1 MRNILMILGTLL
13 FLASCASDHLQYSQ
27 DQFTTLNYQKNIANS
42 IDYADNF
49 IDFDDANIPKANLE
63 PRDLSA
69 LIQADVAFN
78 QGDYLKAAPVYYYLS
93 ERYRDPRLIY
103 KGIICYEHFSVA
115 PHDTARLNQLIN
127 LLVKTAPDSKLALLF
142 SIRPNVENGNLDA
155 AKDSLKTVIKSN
167 PNKARAILLFL
178 TTIITND
185 YDRKD
190 SQNLE
195 KFAEF
200 VADKYSDY
208 PESLLF
214 SVVSYSITTNSSA
227 LLGSLDKINTY
238 YPSWEVPVYWSAGIL
253 MKDEHLSLLMDMLN
267 HEIGRYQNP
276 SATLQNLY
284 IAALIRTGSLNQAN
298 NYIESSLRQTPH
310 SGSLMVNSAIV
321 NYKLG
326 NINAAITSLL
336 KARQNNAMLDG
347 VTDFSLAS
355 LYDYSHKY
363 ESAIQFY
370 KLSATQSP
378 ILTPSADLATF
389 RAYVNLGQYQKAD
402 QFLDGISKTLRLTD
416 KDALITKIT
425 LYTSLGKYDIAYK
438 LTEDKIKMYSNDKVM
453 VYLYASLSGFT
464 NRSAQSIQWYKKY
477 IKMNPDDATGYND
490 LAFVMTENTT
500 HYQEASV
507 YAQKAYLLSPKDP
520 AIQDTIGWVYY
531 KLGNYAKAQGYL
543 ESAYQQ
549 THDSD
554 TAMHLKQVYLA
565 QKMTDKANKVVV
577 LTKEVEKQ
585 QNEKLMLN
593 QAMLI
598 LMYYQYGL
606 DLNK

>member
-1 MRNILMILGTLL
+1 MRNIIVALAVFVL
-13 FLASCASDHLQYSQ
+13 LASCASDHLQYNQ

-49 IDFDDANIPKANLE
+49 IDFDNANIPKASLE
-63 PRDLSA
+63 PGDMSA

-78 QGDYLKAAPVYYYLS
+78 QGDYVKSAPVYYYLS
-93 ERYRDPRLIY
+93 NKYRDPRLIY

-127 LLVKTAPDSKLALLF
+127 LLVKTAPESKLAMLF
-142 SIRPNVENGNLDA
+142 SIRLNIENGNLDT
-155 AKDSLKTVIKSN
+155 AKDDLKAVIKSN
-167 PNKARAILLFL
+167 PNKTRAILLFL

-195 KFAEF
+195 KFAEY
-200 VADKYSDY
+200 VRDKYSDY

-214 SVVSYSITTNSSA
+214 SVTSYSITTNKELLFSS
-227 LLGSLDKINTY
+227 LNNVNTN
-238 YPSWEVPVYWSAGIL
+238 YPNWEVPVYWSAGIL
-253 MKDEHLSLLMDMLN
+253 MKDEHLSLLMEMLN
-267 HEIGRYQNP
+267 HEIGRYKNP
-276 SATLQNLY
+276 SNTLQNLY
-284 IAALIRTGSLNQAN
+284 IAALIRTGNLNQAN
-298 NYIESSLRQTPH
+298 AYIESALKQTPH
-310 SGSLMVNSAIV
+310 NGSLMINSAIV
-321 NYKLG
+321 NYKLA
-326 NINAAITSLL
+326 NLNAAINSLHN
-336 KARQNNAMLDG
+336 ARQNNAMLDG
-347 VTDFSLAS
+347 VTDFALAS

-378 ILTPSADLATF
+378 ILTPSDDLAIF
-389 RAYVNLGQYQKAD
+389 RAYVNLGQYQQAD
-402 QFLDGISKTLRLTD
+402 RFLDEITKTTRLTD

-425 LYTSLGKYDIAYK
+425 LYTSLGKYDIAYN
-438 LTEDKIKMYSNDKVM
+438 LTNEKIKIYSNDKVM

-464 NRSAQSIQWYKKY
+464 NHSTQSIKWYKKY
-477 IKMNPDDATGYND
+477 IKMSPDDATGYND
-490 LAFVMTENTT
+490 LAFVMAENTKD
-500 HYQEASV
+500 YQEAST
-507 YAQKAYLLSPKDP
+507 YAEKAYMLSPKDP

-531 KLGNYAKAQGYL
+531 KLGNYTKAQGYL
-543 ESAYQQ
+543 EQAYQQ

-554 TAMHLKQVYLA
+554 TAMHLKKVYLA
-565 QKMTDKANKVVV
+565 QKMTDKANKVIV
-577 LTKEVEKQ
+577 LSKDVEKQ

-593 QAMLI
+593 QVMLI

-606 DLNK
+606 DLSQ

>member
-1 MRNILMILGTLL
+1 MRNIIMALGAIIL
-13 FLASCASDHLQYSQ
+13 LASCASDHLQYNQ
-27 DQFTTLNYQKNIANS
+27 NQFTTLNYQKNIANS

-49 IDFDDANIPKANLE
+49 IDFDSANIPKASLE
-63 PRDLSA
+63 PGDMSA
-69 LIQADVAFN
+69 LIQADIAFN
-78 QGDYLKAAPVYYYLS
+78 QGEYIKAAPVYYYLS
-93 ERYRDPRLIY
+93 NKYRDPRLIY

-127 LLVKTAPDSKLALLF
+127 LLVKTAPDSKLAMLF
-142 SIRPNVENGNLDA
+142 SIRLNIENGNLDT
-155 AKDSLKTVIKSN
+155 AKDDLKAIVKSN
-167 PNKARAILLFL
+167 PNKTRAILLFL

-195 KFAEF
+195 KFAEY
-200 VADKYSDY
+200 VTDKYSDY
-208 PESLLF
+208 PEAQLF
-214 SVVSYSITTNSSA
+214 SVASYSITADRT
-227 LLGSLDKINTY
+227 LLFNSLDSINVS
-238 YPSWEVPVYWSAGIL
+238 YPTWEVPVYWSAGIL

-267 HEIGRYQNP
+267 HEIARYKNP
-276 SATLQNLY
+276 SNTLQNLY
-284 IAALIRTGSLNQAN
+284 IAALIRGRNLNQASA
-298 NYIESSLRQTPH
+298 YIESSLKRTPH
-310 SGSLMVNSAIV
+310 NGGLMINSAIV
-321 NYKLG
+321 SYKLG
-326 NINAAITSLL
+326 NIDAAINSLL
-336 KARQNNAMLDG
+336 NARQNNALLDG

-378 ILTPSADLATF
+378 ILTPSDDLAIF
-389 RAYVNLGQYQKAD
+389 RAYVNLGQYQQAD
-402 QFLDGISKTLRLTD
+402 RFLDGITAITKMTD

-425 LYTSLGKYDIAYK
+425 LYTSLGKYDIAYN
-438 LTEDKIKMYSNDKVM
+438 LTNAKIKMYADDKVM

-464 NRSAQSIQWYKKY
+464 NRSTQSIKWYKKY

-490 LAFVMTENTT
+490 LAFVMTENTKD
-500 HYQEASV
+500 YKEASV
-507 YAQKAYLLSPKDP
+507 YAEKAYMLSPKDP

-531 KLGNYAKAQGYL
+531 KLGNYAKAQIYL
-543 ESAYQQ
+543 EQAYQQ

-554 TAMHLKQVYLA
+554 TAMHLKQTYLA
-565 QKMTDKANKVVV
+565 QKMMDKANKVII
-577 LTKEVEKQ
+577 LSKDVEKQ

-598 LMYYQYGL
+598 LMYTQYGL
-606 DLNK
+606 DLSQ